1 MSSAPRNDCLA
12 CAEAE
17 RNPASGRINAGCK
30 SCAARDLAR
39 GPAFFEASL
48 AGTLTPAYKSALLA
62 TFAKDWAAGH
72 EQVKT
77 WAEKLS
83 HQTTGEHQ

>member
-1 MSSAPRNDCLA
+1 MRLPSEDCPA

-17 RNPASGRINAGCK
+17 CK

-48 AGTLTPAYKSALLA
+48 AGALTPTYRSALQA
-62 TFAKDWAAGH
+62 AFGADWLKGH
-72 EQVKT
+72 DQVKY
-77 WAEKLS
+77 WAEKL
-83 HQTTGEHQ
+83 GRARA